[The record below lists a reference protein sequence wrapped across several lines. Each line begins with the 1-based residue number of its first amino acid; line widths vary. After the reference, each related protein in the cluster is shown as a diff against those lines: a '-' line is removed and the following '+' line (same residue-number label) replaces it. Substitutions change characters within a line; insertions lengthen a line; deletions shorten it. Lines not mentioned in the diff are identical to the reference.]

1 MYPFNVINWV
11 KQVLLAGVMSVCMGV
26 IFLGIRWR
34 YWDRAWQK
42 DPIFEQV
49 TDAAAAYENNLRS
62 LFDCISSNFNYEKN
76 NVLRVPLKNDWH

>member
-11 KQVLLAGVMSVCMGV
+11 KLVLLSGVMSVCMGV

-34 YWDRAWQK
+34 YWDRNWQK

-49 TDAAAAYENNLRS
+49 NTILSVSHVIR
-62 LFDCISSNFNYEKN
+62 
-76 NVLRVPLKNDWH
+76 

>member
-11 KQVLLAGVMSVCMGV
+11 KLVLLSGVMSVCMGV

-49 TDAAAAYENNLRS
+49 KYL
-62 LFDCISSNFNYEKN
+62 SSNCHFSVGHIPIK
-76 NVLRVPLKNDWH
+76 R